1 MFIKT
6 MKSYVF
12 SFKYF
17 RDFSEVTAVSMSGRV
32 PFIRE
37 VDSVTGLCSLKLRS
51 LNLLY
56 PVDLN
61 CIVLRI
67 CIMALIRFV

>member
-1 MFIKT
+1 MFLNIVFIKT
-6 MKSYVF
+6 MKSYVS

-17 RDFSEVTAVSMSGRV
+17 RDFSEFTAVSMYGCV

-37 VDSVTGLCSLKLRS
+37 VGSITGLCSLKLRS

-56 PVDLN
+56 TVDLS
-61 CIVLRI
+61 C
-67 CIMALIRFV
+67 